1 MIRLIRSADRYHIE
15 NEWLSAY
22 WHFSFDQY
30 HDQANVSFGPLR
42 VFNNDTIAPGGGF
55 PAHPHREM
63 EIVTYLI
70 KGQIEH
76 RDNMGNGGIVS
87 AGEVQRMSAG
97 TGIRHAEF
105 NASDTE
111 PAEIVQLWLFPATPQ
126 LKPSWEQKA
135 HPLEERAGKL
145 LPIAVPAAGIRGER
159 QQDNNKPP
167 YAVEIHQDATIYTS
181 LLAKGQSVTHKL
193 AGALT
198 VPASPTKPSQPVEIS
213 AKADT
218 SAEALAKA
226 ERRAYIFV
234 ISGEL
239 NLNGQTLHAGDQ
251 ARVTG
256 ESELRLAG
264 PSNGAAPADFLLLD
278 LP

>member
-1 MIRLIRSADRYHIE
+1 MIQLIRSADRYHIE

-30 HDQANVSFGPLR
+30 HDPANVSFGPLR

-76 RDNMGNGGIVS
+76 RDTMGNTGVIS
-87 AGEVQRMSAG
+87 TGEIQRMSAG

-105 NASDTE
+105 NPSETDS
-111 PAEIVQLWLFPATPQ
+111 AEIVQLWLFPAVPQ

-135 HPLEERAGKL
+135 YPLEDRAGKL
-145 LPIAVPAAGIRGER
+145 LPIAVPADSIRSER
-159 QQDNNKPP
+159 KSDTNKPDH
-167 YAVEIHQDATIYTS
+167 AVEIHQDATIYTS
-181 LLAKGQSVTHKL
+181 LLAKGQSITHNL
-193 AGALT
+193 VSGPPTPAAQSTPAGS
-198 VPASPTKPSQPVEIS
+198 PAEAS
-213 AKADT
+213 AKAG
-218 SAEALAKA
+218 
-226 ERRAYIFV
+226 RRAYIFV
-234 ISGEL
+234 IGGEL
-239 NLNGQTLHAGDQ
+239 NLNGQTLRAGDQ

-256 ESELRLAG
+256 EPELRFAG